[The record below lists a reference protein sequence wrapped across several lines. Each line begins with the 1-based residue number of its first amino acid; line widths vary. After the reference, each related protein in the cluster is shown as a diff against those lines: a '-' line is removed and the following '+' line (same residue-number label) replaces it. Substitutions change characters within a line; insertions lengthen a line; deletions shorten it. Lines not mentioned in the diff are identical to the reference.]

1 MTSVTTVTLSSED
14 VTREEGGGDTGDG
27 GYGDMVN
34 LESETADSDTRDL
47 VHVDTENTA
56 YKADSDTRYPAHVDT
71 GDKTDTA
78 DSDARDL
85 VHVDTGDVLLADS
98 GAVVRCTADAA
109 CPGPRGRCVG
119 GTCSC
124 GPGHVCD
131 PCRGDPCH
139 GGGTCEPHDGTFSCH
154 CAEGRAG
161 QRCEVTIYTI
171 YSCIR
176 ITYYIYHIYYIY
188 RWRLT
193 PATPPRLHSTASPG

>member
-1 MTSVTTVTLSSED
+1 MCPGCVTSVTTVTQSED
-14 VTREEGGGDTGDG
+14 VTREEEGGGDTGDG

-34 LESETADSDTRDL
+34 LEPDTADSDTRDP
-47 VHVDTENTA
+47 V
-56 YKADSDTRYPAHVDT
+56 HVDT

-85 VHVDTGDVLLADS
+85 AHVDKGDVLLADS
-98 GAVVRCTADAA
+98 GAVVRCTADST

-161 QRCEVTIYTI
+161 QRCEVTIYVI
-171 YSCIR
+171 YS
-176 ITYYIYHIYYIY
+176 
-188 RWRLT
+188 
-193 PATPPRLHSTASPG
+193 